1 MLKTFI
7 QLLGDDAPVFRRY
20 CAMALAYGVLSGLTI
35 TALVLALGRL
45 LAGDTN
51 GAALWL
57 LVLLAGLVAC
67 WAWRRQVE
75 KAGVRVG
82 VTVLQGARQ
91 RLGDHVARLPVGWF
105 TPENTA
111 KLGHVIT
118 QGMMNV
124 AQLPAHVLTPVI
136 CGAVTPVVLLA
147 ALFALHWQLGL
158 IALLALPLLAG
169 ALRLTAHLGQRA
181 DDAYHHHFAQTSQ
194 RLVEFA
200 QAQSV
205 LRAFNGENADGGTRF
220 LKQAIDAQRHSGTR
234 LIYLSALSSVL
245 NAWTVQA
252 IFAVLLAVAALW
264 LQGLLG
270 AASAAGDAISV
281 IVALLLVV
289 RFVDPLQ
296 EVASYGEVL
305 RGARGP
311 LDAAREMFAVQPLPE
326 AHEPQAPRDGSVE
339 LRNVHFRYAP
349 DQPDVLTDINLKIAP
364 GSMTALIGA
373 SGSGKTTLVRLMAR
387 FFDASAGTVLV
398 GGVDVRDMSSEQLA
412 GQISQIFQDS
422 YLFQGS
428 IGDNI
433 RIGKPDATEAEVL
446 EAAHQAGVAEI
457 IARLPQG
464 LDTLVGEGGARLSGG
479 ERQRIA
485 IARALVK
492 DATILLVDEAT
503 AALDAE
509 NQAAIAEA
517 LARLRGKRTVIVI
530 AHQLS
535 TVAMADQIVVLDGGT
550 LGEQGAPATLRAQG
564 GLYAHFLAQRQAA
577 KGWRIAAPSLP
588 AGTESGI

>member
-20 CAMALAYGVLSGLTI
+20 CAMAVAYGVLSGLTI

-45 LAGDTN
+45 LAGDTG

-67 WAWRRQVE
+67 WGWRRQVE

-136 CGAVTPVVLLA
+136 CGAVTPLVLVA

-181 DDAYHHHFAQTSQ
+181 DDAYHRHFAQTSQ

-205 LRAFNGENADGGTRF
+205 LRAFNGNGDGDGTRF
-220 LKQAIDAQRHSGTR
+220 LRQAIDEQRHAGTR

-245 NAWTVQA
+245 NAWAVQA
-252 IFAVLLAVAALW
+252 IFAALLAAAALW

-311 LDAAREMFAVQPLPE
+311 LDAARDIFAVQPLPE
-326 AHEPQAPRDGSVE
+326 APAPQAPRDGGVE
-339 LRNVHFRYAP
+339 LRGVAFRYAQ
-349 DQPDVLTDINLKIAP
+349 DQPDVLTDINLQIAP

-373 SGSGKTTLVRLMAR
+373 SGSGKTTLVRLIAR
-387 FFDASAGTVLV
+387 FFDASEGSVLV
-398 GGVDVRDMSSEQLA
+398 GGVDVRDLSSEQLA

-422 YLFQGS
+422 YLFHGS

-433 RIGKPDATEAEVL
+433 RLGKPDATDAEVL
-446 EAAHQAGVAEI
+446 DAARQAGVAEI

-464 LDTLVGEGGARLSGG
+464 LATPVGEGGARLSGG

-485 IARALVK
+485 IARALIK
-492 DATILLVDEAT
+492 DAPILLVDEAT

-550 LGEQGAPATLRAQG
+550 IREQGAPATLRAQN

-577 KGWRIAAPSLP
+577 KGWRIACAVPQQ
-588 AGTESGI
+588 